1 MILLGL
7 ALMAFGNYLSE
18 RLNKQTQLIKRVIVA
33 TPVTLLVMIS
43 LTGHYRD
50 MVWYTMYEYLPNTLA
65 ISREWK
71 SLYKEIQNSNKED
84 VVIEIPAYYLGTIL
98 MTPQFGDKDNYVN
111 VTAAKYFG
119 KKSLTVNV
127 DWERLFYD

>member
-1 MILLGL
+1 MPIIGLSIILG
-7 ALMAFGNYLSE
+7 
-18 RLNKQTQLIKRVIVA
+18 
-33 TPVTLLVMIS
+33 
-43 LTGHYRD
+43 TGHYRD
-50 MVWYTMYEYLPNTLA
+50 TVWYSMYNYFPNTKEV
-65 ISREWK
+65 STGWK
-71 SLYKEIQNSNKED
+71 MIFEEINNSENEN
-84 VVIEIPAYYLGTIL
+84 VTITIPAYYLGTIL